1 MSLIEAAKRDI
12 KAITTQLTEFAV
24 NMTLIDLEGNE
35 YAVKGVYS
43 KHHIKVDS
51 EGNAMIGKNASFSI
65 SEYVLIDL
73 DYPYRNDKGEVYLKN
88 HELIVKD
95 STGLE
100 KHHVIDQWLP
110 DETIGL
116 IVCILKDLGTS

>member
-1 MSLIEAAKRDI
+1 MSLIEAAKNDI

-24 NMTLIDLEGNE
+24 NMKLIDLEGVE
-35 YAVKGVYS
+35 YEVKGVYS
-43 KHHIKVDS
+43 KHHIKIDT
-51 EGNAMIGKNASFSI
+51 EGNIVNGKNASFSI

-73 DYPYRNDKGEVYLKN
+73 DYPYRNNKGEVYLKN
-88 HELIVKD
+88 HRLVVKD

-100 KHHVIDQWLP
+100 KMHVIDQWFP

-116 IVCILKDLGTS
+116 IVCILKDLIVE